1 MVLDNNALGMVRQWQ
16 TLFFDGRYSNTT
28 LNRKT
33 DYVKL
38 AEAFGASGFRAR
50 TNEEYAKCL
59 EEAFKCDGPAL
70 VHCVIDSDE
79 RVLPMIPAGGSIND
93 IILR

>member
-1 MVLDNNALGMVRQWQ
+1 
-16 TLFFDGRYSNTT
+16 LFFDGRYSNTT
-28 LNRKT
+28 PDRKT

-38 AEAFGASGFRAR
+38 AEAFGAVGMRAG
-50 TNEEYAKCL
+50 TIADYEKCL
-59 EEAFKCDGPAL
+59 EKAYQYTTPVLIECP
-70 VHCVIDSDE
+70 IDTDE